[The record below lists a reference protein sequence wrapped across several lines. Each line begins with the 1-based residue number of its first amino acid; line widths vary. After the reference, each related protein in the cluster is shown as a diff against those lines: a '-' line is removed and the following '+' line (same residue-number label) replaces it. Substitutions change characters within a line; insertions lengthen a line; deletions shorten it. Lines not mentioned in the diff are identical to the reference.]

1 MDSML
6 PKSGRKFPEIGEETG
21 EETGAETGQGTGE
34 ETGRSRRQL
43 RYLEI
48 SAGPALGAPLAPGN

>member
-1 MDSML
+1 ML
-6 PKSGRKFPEIGEETG
+6 ARRRNLSGEETG